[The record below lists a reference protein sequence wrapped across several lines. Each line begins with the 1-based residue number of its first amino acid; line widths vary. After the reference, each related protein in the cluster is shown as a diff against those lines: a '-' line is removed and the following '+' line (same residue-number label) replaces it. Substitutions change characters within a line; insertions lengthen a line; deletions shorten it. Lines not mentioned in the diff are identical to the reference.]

1 MRIVWTLEALL
12 DYESIIDYLIYKW
25 SLAVAE
31 DFINS
36 LDQKIKLIQ
45 LQPELFEK
53 VNYKNVRRAVIKP
66 PFALFYRIEPE
77 EIILLRLW
85 NNSQNPDKL
94 NL

>member
-12 DYESIIDYLIYKW
+12 DYESIIYYLIYKW

-45 LQPELFEK
+45 LQPELLK
-53 VNYKNVRRAVIKP
+53 K
-66 PFALFYRIEPE
+66 
-77 EIILLRLW
+77 
-85 NNSQNPDKL
+85 
-94 NL
+94 